1 MLLWLVK
8 LYDMSDIDWNNEH
21 NKKVLLEELRQK
33 ELKMLKSISK
43 LYDIPHPKRT
53 KRWWEFWK

>member
-1 MLLWLVK
+1 
-8 LYDMSDIDWNNEH
+8 MSGIDWNNEH
-21 NKKVLLEELRQK
+21 DKEVLLEELRQK
-33 ELKMLKSISK
+33 QLKMLKSTSK